1 MKTSVLCV
9 AFHVWTVLTIHIVPK
24 GHFGEIRRRQP
35 PAKSPFVKHLS
46 SNTPAVPAASGEP
59 GVKMTG
65 DAMAERWKADEKR
78 INEYWR
84 EHRDS
89 AIDLSGYFTSKAV
102 DAYDGKTVVENK
114 GMGIIV
120 ETIRPGVFTAEDANK
135 AAASGGAT
143 HGFFY
148 RDTDFLLSAAKEY
161 TALGENEVFRHR
173 NINDVNFVRDTLDFF
188 TNGSCSQAD
197 VNRMQD
203 QMTAV
208 VRELA
213 QQIKDGGAPDL
224 KKVKTTLTIGGAEVT
239 ISQLLEMQKT
249 GRELSES
256 FSGMT
261 SGSLTAHNIE
271 AFAEMGIAKSLSDY
285 YGSDKGAIGQMFS
298 QSMGRLYEKG
308 MAQIEK
314 GGAWARTVSHAAGTA
329 GNRDAVK
336 TELNIADLFSKLDT
350 GSKSG
355 LAQSFS
361 SALTQARALVQQYC
375 NQYGLLTSHVGLAG
389 ATDRITKFFQSWTDR
404 L

>member
-1 MKTSVLCV
+1 MSMP
-9 AFHVWTVLTIHIVPK
+9 TILPTGQLHPDLFN
-24 GHFGEIRRRQP
+24 G
-35 PAKSPFVKHLS
+35 PFVKRIS
-46 SNTPAVPAASGEP
+46 STPAAAGEP
-59 GVKMTG
+59 GVKVTG
-65 DAMAERWKADEKR
+65 DAMAERWKAEEKR
-78 INEYWR
+78 VNEYWR
-84 EHRDS
+84 EHRDE
-89 AIDLSGYFTSKAV
+89 AIDLTPQLRGKGTPSTDY
-102 DAYDGKTVVENK
+102 YNGKTVVENK
-114 GMGIIV
+114 GMGFII
-120 ETIRPGVFTAEDANK
+120 ETIDPTVYTAEDANK

-148 RDTDFLLSAAKEY
+148 RKTDFLFSAAQEY

-188 TNGSCSQAD
+188 TNGNYSQTD

-203 QMTAV
+203 QMTSV

-213 QQIKDGGAPDL
+213 QQIKGGGTPDL
-224 KKVKTTLTIGGAEVT
+224 SKVKTTLTVGGTEVS

-261 SGSLTAHNIE
+261 SGSLTAHNTE
-271 AFAEMGIAKSLSDY
+271 AFAKMGIAKALGNY

-298 QSMGRLYEKG
+298 QSMDRLYEKG
-308 MAQIEK
+308 LDQVER
-314 GGAWARTVSHAAGTA
+314 GHAWAQTVTYGARTS

-336 TELNIADLFSKLDT
+336 TELSLAKLFSQMDT

-355 LAQSFS
+355 LVQSFS
-361 SALTQARALVQQYC
+361 STLAQARSLVQQYC
-375 NQYGLLTSHVGLAG
+375 SQYNLPTTHVGLAG
-389 ATDRITKFFQSWTDR
+389 ATVGIEKFFQTWMEK

>member
-1 MKTSVLCV
+1 MPMP
-9 AFHVWTVLTIHIVPK
+9 TILPTGQLHPDLFN
-24 GHFGEIRRRQP
+24 G
-35 PAKSPFVKHLS
+35 PFVKRIS
-46 SNTPAVPAASGEP
+46 STPAATGEP
-59 GVKMTG
+59 GVKVTG
-65 DAMAERWKADEKR
+65 DAMAERWKAEEKR
-78 INEYWR
+78 VNEYWR
-84 EHRDS
+84 EHRDE
-89 AIDLSGYFTSKAV
+89 AIDLTPQLRGKGTPSTDY
-102 DAYDGKTVVENK
+102 YNGKTVVENK
-114 GMGIIV
+114 GMGFII
-120 ETIRPGVFTAEDANK
+120 ETIDPTIYTAEDANK

-148 RDTDFLLSAAKEY
+148 RDTEFLFSAAQEY

-188 TNGSCSQAD
+188 TNGSYNQTD

-224 KKVKTTLTIGGAEVT
+224 SKVKTTLTVGGTEVS
-239 ISQLLEMQKT
+239 ISQLLDMQKT

-261 SGSLTAHNIE
+261 SGSLTAHNTE
-271 AFAEMGIAKSLSDY
+271 AFAKMGIAKALGNY

-298 QSMGRLYEKG
+298 QSMDRLYEKG
-308 MAQIEK
+308 IAEVERAH
-314 GGAWARTVSHAAGTA
+314 AWAQTVSYGANTA
-329 GNRDAVK
+329 GNRGAVK
-336 TELNIADLFSKLDT
+336 TELGLAELFSKMDT

-355 LAQSFS
+355 LTQSFS
-361 SALTQARALVQQYC
+361 STLAQARSLVQQYC
-375 NQYGLLTSHVGLAG
+375 SQYNMPTTHVGLAG
-389 ATDRITKFFQSWTDR
+389 ATVGIEKFFHTWMEK

>member
-1 MKTSVLCV
+1 MSMP
-9 AFHVWTVLTIHIVPK
+9 TILPTGQLHPDLFN
-24 GHFGEIRRRQP
+24 G
-35 PAKSPFVKHLS
+35 PFVKRIS
-46 SNTPAVPAASGEP
+46 STPAAAGEP
-59 GVKMTG
+59 GVKVTG
-65 DAMAERWKADEKR
+65 DAMAERWKAEEKR
-78 INEYWR
+78 ANEYWR
-84 EHRDS
+84 EHRDE
-89 AIDLSGYFTSKAV
+89 AIDLTPQLRGKGTPSTDY
-102 DAYDGKTVVENK
+102 YNGKTIVENK
-114 GMGIIV
+114 GMGFII
-120 ETIRPGVFTAEDANK
+120 ETIDPTVYTAEDANK

-148 RDTDFLLSAAKEY
+148 RKTDFLFSAAQEY

-188 TNGSCSQAD
+188 TNGNYSQTD

-203 QMTAV
+203 QMTSV

-213 QQIKDGGAPDL
+213 QQIKGGGTPDL
-224 KKVKTTLTIGGAEVT
+224 SKVKTTLTVGGTEVS

-261 SGSLTAHNIE
+261 SGSLTAHNTE
-271 AFAEMGIAKSLSDY
+271 AFAKMGIAKAVGNY

-298 QSMGRLYEKG
+298 QSMDRLYEKG
-308 MAQIEK
+308 LDQVER
-314 GGAWARTVSHAAGTA
+314 GHAWAQTVTYGARTS

-336 TELNIADLFSKLDT
+336 TELGLAKLFSQMDT

-355 LAQSFS
+355 LVQSFS
-361 SALTQARALVQQYC
+361 STLAQARSLVQQYC
-375 NQYGLLTSHVGLAG
+375 SQYNLPTTHVGLAG
-389 ATDRITKFFQSWTDR
+389 ATVGIEKFFQTWMEK

>member
-1 MKTSVLCV
+1 MPMP
-9 AFHVWTVLTIHIVPK
+9 TILPTGQLHPDLFN
-24 GHFGEIRRRQP
+24 G
-35 PAKSPFVKHLS
+35 PFVKRIS
-46 SNTPAVPAASGEP
+46 STPAATGEP
-59 GVKMTG
+59 GVKVTG
-65 DAMAERWKADEKR
+65 DAMAERWKAEEKR
-78 INEYWR
+78 VNEYWR
-84 EHRDS
+84 EHRDE
-89 AIDLSGYFTSKAV
+89 AIDLTPQLRGKGTPSTDY
-102 DAYDGKTVVENK
+102 YNGKTVVENK
-114 GMGIIV
+114 GMGFII
-120 ETIRPGVFTAEDANK
+120 ETIDPTIYTAEDANK

-148 RDTDFLLSAAKEY
+148 RDTEFLFSAAQEY

-188 TNGSCSQAD
+188 TNGSYNQTD
-197 VNRMQD
+197 VNRIQD

-224 KKVKTTLTIGGAEVT
+224 SKVKTTLTVGGTEVS
-239 ISQLLEMQKT
+239 ISQLLDMQKT

-261 SGSLTAHNIE
+261 SGSLTAHNTE
-271 AFAEMGIAKSLSDY
+271 AFAKMGIAKALGNY

-298 QSMGRLYEKG
+298 QGMDRLYEKG
-308 MAQIEK
+308 IAEVK
-314 GGAWARTVSHAAGTA
+314 RAHAWAQTVSYGANTA

-336 TELNIADLFSKLDT
+336 TELGLAELFSKMDT

-355 LAQSFS
+355 LTQSFS
-361 SALTQARALVQQYC
+361 STLAQARSLVQQYC
-375 NQYGLLTSHVGLAG
+375 SQYNMPTTHVGLAG
-389 ATDRITKFFQSWTDR
+389 ATVGIEKFFHTWMEK